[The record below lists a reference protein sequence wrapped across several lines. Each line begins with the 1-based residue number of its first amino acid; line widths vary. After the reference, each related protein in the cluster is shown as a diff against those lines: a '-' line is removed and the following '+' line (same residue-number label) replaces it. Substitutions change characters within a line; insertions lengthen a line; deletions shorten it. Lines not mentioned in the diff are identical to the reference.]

1 MMKSLLLIVL
11 LLLAALSGCASR
23 HSVEQKSDSLIFS
36 LQLPEA
42 TRVQF
47 SSSAD
52 NFILHDTVKNRSGI
66 WQITVPP
73 GVELKYFYIVDG
85 SMYLPE
91 CRFKETDDF
100 GAENCLY
107 QP

>member
-1 MMKSLLLIVL
+1 MMKFLMLIVL
-11 LLLAALSGCASR
+11 LLTALSGCSSR
-23 HSVEQKSDSLIFS
+23 HYVEQKTDSLVFS

-47 SSSAD
+47 SSSTD
-52 NFILHDTVKNRSGI
+52 NYVLHDTVKNGSGI
-66 WQITVPP
+66 WQLTVPFAL
-73 GVELKYFYIVDG
+73 ELTYFYIVDG

>member
-1 MMKSLLLIVL
+1 MLIVL
-11 LLLAALSGCASR
+11 FLAALSGCTSR
-23 HSVEQKSDSLIFS
+23 HYVEQKTDSLVFS
-36 LQLPEA
+36 LQLQKA

-47 SSSAD
+47 SSSTD
-52 NFILHDTVKNRSGI
+52 NFVLHDTVKNKSGI
-66 WQITVPP
+66 WQITVTPS
-73 GVELKYFYIVDG
+73 VELKYFYIVDG
-85 SMYLPE
+85 SVYLPE

>member
-1 MMKSLLLIVL
+1 MMKSLMLIV
-11 LLLAALSGCASR
+11 LLLAALSGCASK

-36 LQLPEA
+36 LRLPDA

-52 NFILHDTVKNRSGI
+52 NFVLHDTVKNRSGI
-66 WQITVPP
+66 WQITVQP

-85 SMYLPE
+85 SVYLPE

-107 QP
+107 

>member
-1 MMKSLLLIVL
+1 MMKFLMLIV

-23 HSVEQKSDSLIFS
+23 HYVEQKTDSLVFS
-36 LQLPEA
+36 LRLPQA

-47 SSSAD
+47 SSSTD
-52 NFILHDTVKNRSGI
+52 NFVLHDTVKNGSGI
-66 WQITVPP
+66 WQLTVPFAL
-73 GVELKYFYIVDG
+73 ELTYFYIVDG
-85 SMYLPE
+85 SVYLPE

-100 GAENCLY
+100 GAKNCLY

>member
-1 MMKSLLLIVL
+1 MMKLLMLIVP
-11 LLLAALSGCASR
+11 LLAVLSGCASR
-23 HSVEQKSDSLIFS
+23 HYVEQKTDSLIFS
-36 LQLPEA
+36 LRLPKA

-52 NFILHDTVKNRSGI
+52 NFVLHDTVKNRSGI
-66 WQITVPP
+66 WQLTVPL
-73 GVELKYFYIVDG
+73 GLELKYFYIVDG

>member
-1 MMKSLLLIVL
+1 MMKFLMLNV
-11 LLLAALSGCASR
+11 LLLAALPGCASR
-23 HSVEQKSDSLIFS
+23 HYVEQKSDSLVFS
-36 LQLPEA
+36 LRLAEA

-52 NFILHDTVKNRSGI
+52 NFALHDTVKNRSGI
-66 WQITVPP
+66 WQLTVPSAL
-73 GVELKYFYIVDG
+73 ELKYFYIVDG
-85 SMYLPE
+85 SVFLPE

>member
-1 MMKSLLLIVL
+1 MIKPLLLIVL
-11 LLLAALSGCASR
+11 LLATLPGCVSR
-23 HSVEQKSDSLIFS
+23 HSVELKNNSLIFS
-36 LQLPEA
+36 LNLPEA

-47 SSSAD
+47 CSSTD
-52 NFILHDTVKNRSGI
+52 NFVLHDTVKNNSGT
-66 WQITVPP
+66 WQLNVPP

-85 SMYLPE
+85 SVYLPE

>member
-1 MMKSLLLIVL
+1 MMKFLLLIV

-23 HSVEQKSDSLIFS
+23 HYVEQKTDSLVFS
-36 LQLPEA
+36 LRLPQA

-47 SSSAD
+47 SSSTD
-52 NFILHDTVKNRSGI
+52 NFVLHDTVKNGSGI
-66 WQITVPP
+66 WQLTVPFAL
-73 GVELKYFYIVDG
+73 ELTYFYIVDG
-85 SMYLPE
+85 SVYLPE

>member
-1 MMKSLLLIVL
+1 MMKFFMLIV

-23 HSVEQKSDSLIFS
+23 HSVEQKLDLLVFS
-36 LQLPEA
+36 LRLPDA

-47 SSSAD
+47 FSSAD
-52 NFILHDTVKNRSGI
+52 NFALHDTVKNRSGI
-66 WQITVPP
+66 WQLTVPL
-73 GVELKYFYIVDG
+73 GLELKYFYIVDG
-85 SMYLPE
+85 SVYLPE

-107 QP
+107 NP

>member
-1 MMKSLLLIVL
+1 MMKSLMLIV

-42 TRVQF
+42 TSVQF

-52 NFILHDTVKNRSGI
+52 KFVLHDTVKNRSGI
-66 WQITVPP
+66 WQLTVPLDS
-73 GVELKYFYIVDG
+73 ELKYFYIVDG
-85 SMYLPE
+85 SVYLPE

>member
-1 MMKSLLLIVL
+1 MMKSLMLIM

-23 HSVEQKSDSLIFS
+23 HYVEQKTDSLVFS

-47 SSSAD
+47 SSSTD
-52 NFILHDTVKNRSGI
+52 NFVLHDTVKNGLGI
-66 WQITVPP
+66 WQLTVPL
-73 GVELKYFYIVDG
+73 GSELKYFYIVDG
-85 SMYLPE
+85 SVYLPG

>member
-1 MMKSLLLIVL
+1 MMKSLMLIM

-23 HSVEQKSDSLIFS
+23 HYVEQKTDSLVFS

-47 SSSAD
+47 SSSTD
-52 NFILHDTVKNRSGI
+52 NFVLHDTVKNRSGF
-66 WQITVPP
+66 WQLTVPL
-73 GVELKYFYIVDG
+73 GSELKYFYIVDG
-85 SMYLPE
+85 SVYLPG

>member
-1 MMKSLLLIVL
+1 MMKSLMLIMLLP
-11 LLLAALSGCASR
+11 AMLSGCASR
-23 HSVEQKSDSLIFS
+23 HYVEQKTDSLVFS

-47 SSSAD
+47 SSSTD
-52 NFILHDTVKNRSGI
+52 NFVLHDTVKNRSGI
-66 WQITVPP
+66 WQLTVPL
-73 GVELKYFYIVDG
+73 GSELKYFYIVDG
-85 SMYLPE
+85 SVYMPG